1 MPIQPLSRKQLRAFQ
16 QSNARLNI
24 FEGPVRAGKSFSSL
38 LRWIEFCRSGPK
50 GPLIL
55 VGRTDKT
62 IKRNMILPLQDLLGG
77 SVVYH
82 QHKGEVTLW
91 DRVMYVVGANDD
103 RAEAKIRGS
112 EFAGA
117 LVDEVTLIPENFI
130 KMLLSRL
137 SVDGAQFFGTTNP
150 DSPFHWL
157 KRDFIDRQKDL
168 NLSVHSF
175 SINDN
180 PSLSEQYKSDLRKE
194 YQGLWYQRYI
204 EGKWVLAEGAVYD
217 FFDESRHVIDYPP
230 GTADYYIVGVDY
242 GTTNPCVFTLIGYSG
257 ATYPNMWLEKE
268 YYYDS
273 KAKQRQKTDYEYA
286 EDLIKFIAGYNVKA
300 IYIDPSA
307 ASFKLELR
315 RSGVS
320 GIRDGV
326 NEVLDGIRYQS
337 QLLSAGTYKIC
348 RCCTNVIKEYST
360 YLWDEKASQ
369 HGIDK
374 PTKTNDHTM
383 DAQRYALFTHFFNK
397 TPKGMSEEEANSM
410 QKSYGRKYY

>member
-1 MPIQPLSRKQLRAFQ
+1 MQLIAFQ

-62 IKRNMILPLQDLLGG
+62 IKRNIILPLQDLLGD
-77 SVVYH
+77 SIVYH
-82 QHKGEVTLW
+82 QHKGEVMLW
-91 DRVMYVVGANDD
+91 DRIMYVVGANDD

-157 KRDFIDRQKDL
+157 KRDFIDRQSEL
-168 NLSVHSF
+168 NIEVFSF
-175 SINDN
+175 NINDN
-180 PSLSEQYKSDLRKE
+180 PSLSEKYKSDLRNE

-204 EGKWVLAEGAVYD
+204 EGRWVLAEGAVYD
-217 FFDESRHVIDYPP
+217 FFDESRHVIEHPP

-242 GTTNPCVFTLIGYSG
+242 GTTNPCVFSMIGYSG
-257 ATYPNMWLEKE
+257 ATYPNMWLDKE

-286 EDLIKFIAGYNVKA
+286 NDLVEFIKGYNVKA
-300 IYIDPSA
+300 LYIDPSA

-315 RSGVS
+315 RSGVAN
-320 GIRDGV
+320 IRDAK

-337 QLLSAGTYKIC
+337 QLISAGTYKIC
-348 RCCTNVIKEYST
+348 RCCTNSIKEYST
-360 YLWDEKASQ
+360 YLWDEKSSN

-374 PTKTNDHTM
+374 PMKVNDHCC
-383 DAQRYALFTHFFNK
+383 DAQRYALFTHFYAK
-397 TPKGMSEEEANSM
+397 TTNGMTEEEAMSM
-410 QKSYGRKYY
+410 QKVYGKKCY